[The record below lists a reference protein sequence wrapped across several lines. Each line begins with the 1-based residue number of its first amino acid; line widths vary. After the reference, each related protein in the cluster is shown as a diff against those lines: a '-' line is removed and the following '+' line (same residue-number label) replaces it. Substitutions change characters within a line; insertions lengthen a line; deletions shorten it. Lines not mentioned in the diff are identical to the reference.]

1 VTNVVRHANARNC
14 RLRIEQKNGSCRLEI
29 ADDGKGFVAIE
40 GNGLR
45 GMRERVEMLGGTLD
59 RRNKSGTTLTITLPL
74 KEVPVRNTTLNESIP
89 EKTHE
94 LESSH

>member
-1 VTNVVRHANARNC
+1 M
-14 RLRIEQKNGSCRLEI
+14 
-29 ADDGKGFVAIE
+29 E

-74 KEVPVRNTTLNESIP
+74 KESPAKEVVREEVIEHNRGSQ
-89 EKTHE
+89 
-94 LESSH
+94 LEPSH

>member
-1 VTNVVRHANARNC
+1 M
-14 RLRIEQKNGSCRLEI
+14 
-29 ADDGKGFVAIE
+29 E

-74 KEVPVRNTTLNESIP
+74 KEVAIKDVAEKEAIAYP
-89 EKTHE
+89 EKAHE
-94 LESSH
+94 FESSR